1 MFCLPC
7 RGGGAPPTWFS
18 GALLLCLIFVGG
30 PASGRCLGLLGRL
43 RLPFAAGAPLPQGR
57 RFHRICAVA
66 TGAGL
71 LPQGLGRLLLL
82 FLLVWEARPRG
93 DAFGFWGRLC
103 LPFAAGAP
111 LPHGSVGLCCFV
123 CFLWEARPR
132 GDALVFFLAGCA
144 CLSRRGRRS
153 HKGAAPTRAIPTWF
167 SGAFLLCC
175 FLWEARPRGD
185 AFGFGAGVACHR
197 GGGAA
202 PTRAP
207 LPLGSGVVY
216 KVISTVWALAAYFC
230 RNAPSSASFASHSPC
245 TSRISLGGLCMR
257 VAKLTRPRW
266 SAWAE

>member
-1 MFCLPC
+1 MPALSRRGRPSHMVQWGFAALFDFCGRPGLGAMPWAFGQAAPAF
-7 RGGGAPPTWFS
+7 RGGGAAPTRAPLPQNLCCCYWSWAVTSGAGQASAFVFACVGGPTSGRCFWLLGQAVPAFRGGGAAPTWFS
-18 GALLLCLIFVGG
+18 GALLLCLFFVGG
-30 PASGRCLGLLGRL
+30 PASGRC
-43 RLPFAAGAPLPQGR
+43 
-57 RFHRICAVA
+57 
-66 TGAGL
+66 
-71 LPQGLGRLLLL
+71 
-82 FLLVWEARPRG
+82 
-93 DAFGFWGRLC
+93 FG
-103 LPFAAGAP
+103 
-111 LPHGSVGLCCFV
+111 
-123 CFLWEARPR
+123 
-132 GDALVFFLAGCA
+132 FFLAGCA